1 MARSRCYDGLSRRR
15 RGAVLCG
22 SSLLSGGVWMQTNR
36 GSYLCHGLLQCRP
49 RSTPDEHFRYDDR
62 SVSLPCVQYEGWA
75 PRGRACNVCVCSH
88 VCVARSFVRLSV
100 TRHRAGYLSLQSEF
114 RPGFVFESS
123 RRERRT
129 IAPTRKGDPPVRVLL
144 LLILRSFFF
153 YSSILVR

>member
-1 MARSRCYDGLSRRR
+1 MACLVDV
-15 RGAVLCG
+15 AEPFFV
-22 SSLLSGGVWMQTNR
+22 V
-36 GSYLCHGLLQCRP
+36 P
-49 RSTPDEHFRYDDR
+49 RSCPAACGCKLTEGHTYVTDCSNAGLDR
-62 SVSLPCVQYEGWA
+62 LPTNISDTTTVLLVFPCVQYEGWA
-75 PRGRACNVCVCSH
+75 PRGRACMRNVCVCSH

-144 LLILRSFFF
+144 LLLILRFFF